1 MPNYEVALEAAWLVK
16 DVQTPEDAIGVAI
29 SEIGKRLNPDL
40 KFVEV
45 DVGSTACPACGEMME
60 SVFITANTALVGLM
74 LEMKVFD
81 AESEEHAERISK
93 SVIGKVL
100 KTIPLNVLD
109 VTNIDDRD

>member
-16 DVQTPEDAIGVAI
+16 DVQTVEDAIGVAI
-29 SEIGKRLNPDL
+29 SEVGKRLNPDL

-45 DVGSTACPACGEMME
+45 NIGSTACPACGEMID
-60 SVFITANTALVGLM
+60 SVFITSNTALVGLM

-81 AESEEHAERISK
+81 AESEEHASRIAK

-100 KTIPLNVLD
+100 KNIPLNVIDVVDLD
-109 VTNIDDRD
+109 ITD

>member
-16 DVQTPEDAIGVAI
+16 DVQTAEDAIGVAI
-29 SEIGKRLNPDL
+29 SEVGKHLNPDL
-40 KFVEV
+40 KYVEV
-45 DVGSTACPACGEMME
+45 DVGSTGCPACGEMMD

-81 AESEEHAERISK
+81 AESEEHASRIAK

-100 KTIPLNVLD
+100 KNIPLNVLD
-109 VTNIDDRD
+109 IENIDDRD